1 MLECPPPDR
10 GRWLWEGGHAA
21 AEGLY
26 TCERNSAVIQTNS
39 NVQGAHTPCRST
51 WHASVVTF
59 TAYLARLG
67 LPGIEA
73 GLLRGKYVKKHALAI
88 HRSCITDLK
97 PSLRRGWSD
106 QEAAAFLGL
115 SPSFLKWLVARQ
127 KLRLSHLPIEGG
139 LFSHEDVG
147 DVRARFLAA
156 RRYVLP
162 YSNYMTVPRFLNSSP
177 SVQAASATSVLEAL
191 RRTDSL
197 ETTTTCPPPRSS
209 KSGGENIYLIL
220 SDGYV
225 TDPPSRVERIAGG
238 FTPLGDRTPGE
249 PYRWMDKSAR

>member
-1 MLECPPPDR
+1 MLGNPDPGGDVHHR
-10 GRWLWEGGHAA
+10 EATLDHLLHRFGPELIRVLLAVAHKHLGHCHQLWQPDV
-21 AEGLY
+21 Y
-26 TCERNSAVIQTNS
+26 ER
-39 NVQGAHTPCRST
+39 
-51 WHASVVTF
+51 
-59 TAYLARLG
+59 LAG
-67 LPGIEA
+67 PTIEA

>member
-1 MLECPPPDR
+1 MATGCLR
-10 GRWLWEGGHAA
+10 KAG
-21 AEGLY
+21 
-26 TCERNSAVIQTNS
+26 
-39 NVQGAHTPCRST
+39 RST
-51 WHASVVTF
+51 
-59 TAYLARLG
+59 
-67 LPGIEA
+67 IEA